1 MESVIIIS
9 SLAGLIIFLLMAG
22 RPGRLF
28 RFIGQSAMKLVI
40 GALFLFFLNAFGN
53 QFGLYVPINWI
64 TAAVSGFLG
73 LPGVA
78 ALSLIQLYVIS

>member
-1 MESVIIIS
+1 MESIIIIS
-9 SLAGLIIFLLMAG
+9 SLAGLIIFLLISG
-22 RPGRLF
+22 RPGRLI

-64 TAAVSGFLG
+64 TAAISGFLG

-78 ALSLIQLYVIS
+78 ALSLIQLYVIP